1 MKRGPKQFTHRYRW
15 LSQVPLRDGKD
26 ALKVNWFE
34 IEIRGPAGELTYR
47 NSLVTDLPVNRETV
61 AELAACGRTRWK
73 IENETFNVLKTQ
85 GYHLEHSYGHGKQN
99 LAALLVT
106 FNLLAF
112 AFHTVCDQAEHLWRL
127 ARTKAGSRAQ
137 FFGRL
142 AAIASFDLSL
152 MGRPPAD
159 TGLRQAATPAAL
171 ITASPHSTRH
181 PPPANP
187 WMINTNVKMR
197 IAAQHMLACPAKRGQ
212 AVRSLQFRQHRG
224 KHRMQQRR
232 RDWVQHIADMVV
244 ARNPSQSEQA
254 LAVRPSVALPQL
266 TLMRQEGRDLH
277 KEHRERGHPDI
288 GDRIDRVH
296 PPALVGERLA
306 ALAQAAEKGLEVF
319 HPLVESY
326 PAPVSEPSI

>member
-1 MKRGPKQFTHRYRW
+1 MPGVVVF
-15 LSQVPLRDGKD
+15 
-26 ALKVNWFE
+26 
-34 IEIRGPAGELTYR
+34 GPA
-47 NSLVTDLPVNRETV
+47 
-61 AELAACGRTRWK
+61 
-73 IENETFNVLKTQ
+73 
-85 GYHLEHSYGHGKQN
+85 
-99 LAALLVT
+99 
-106 FNLLAF
+106 
-112 AFHTVCDQAEHLWRL
+112 
-127 ARTKAGSRAQ
+127 
-137 FFGRL
+137 
-142 AAIASFDLSL
+142 
-152 MGRPPAD
+152 
-159 TGLRQAATPAAL
+159 
-171 ITASPHSTRH
+171 
-181 PPPANP
+181 
-187 WMINTNVKMR
+187 
-197 IAAQHMLACPAKRGQ
+197 IAAQAFRALRTADLVGTEILGAIQGDQHMLACPAKRGQ

-266 TLMRQEGRDLH
+266 TLMRQEGWALH

-326 PAPVSEPSI
+326 PAPVSEPYI